1 METLFQ
7 RIKDL
12 PDQELEI
19 DLRSKIKRRIFILK
33 FKKYIFL
40 SLALLLSNFLFLSF
54 RIYLKTS
61 ESEALTIIK
70 VFLQDFEMS
79 FDYLGSFLS
88 SLVEILPQTHI
99 MIWTLNLIL
108 LIASSKIVYS
118 HRRDVFKI

>member
-19 DLRSKIKRRIFILK
+19 DLRSKIKRGIFILK

-54 RIYLKTS
+54 RIYLKKS
-61 ESEALTIIK
+61 KKIFICIK
-70 VFLQDFEMS
+70 
-79 FDYLGSFLS
+79 
-88 SLVEILPQTHI
+88 
-99 MIWTLNLIL
+99 
-108 LIASSKIVYS
+108 
-118 HRRDVFKI
+118 